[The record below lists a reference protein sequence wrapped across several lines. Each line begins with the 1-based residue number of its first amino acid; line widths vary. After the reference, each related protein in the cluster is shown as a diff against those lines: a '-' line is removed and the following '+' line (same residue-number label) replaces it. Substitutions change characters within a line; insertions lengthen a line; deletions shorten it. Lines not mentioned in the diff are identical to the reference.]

1 MLSCHFQ
8 LQTIALL
15 HKGQKH
21 GRQGPRHELQ
31 GQIHEQQQLRNN
43 NLSSLPPATLPRTK
57 PPEVPVPAAR
67 KIPAGN
73 QTLPRTGTNPFRTE
87 TNPFRRESLPTE
99 SIDAGEY
106 VTVAP
111 RRGSLDDRIKL
122 MPAQSHQNELCDLKV
137 KSIFFVFL
145 YLNGGGCGL

>member
-1 MLSCHFQ
+1 MEYLLKVKSISV
-8 LQTIALL
+8 LQKIAFSF
-15 HKGQKH
+15 KGQKQ
-21 GRQGPRHELQ
+21 GRPRHEL
-31 GQIHEQQQLRNN
+31 HEHQPLRNN
-43 NLSSLPPATLPRTK
+43 NLSSSPPATLPRTK

-67 KIPAGN
+67 NIPAGN

-111 RRGSLDDRIKL
+111 RRGSLDDRFKL
-122 MPAQSHQNELCDLKV
+122 MPTHHQNQLSDLKV
-137 KSIFFVFL
+137 SRLFGTFTILDIVP
-145 YLNGGGCGL
+145 NR